1 MQPGNGSEQLPEKDI
16 ATGRQAGKDY
26 IMKNI
31 EATKTAEALRSA
43 DTWDMGLARELC
55 ALAGMAEAF
64 DAADGETFESVIY
77 AAADKLGVEVI

>member
-1 MQPGNGSEQLPEKDI
+1 MQPGDSSEQIPEKES

-31 EATKTAEALRSA
+31 EATKIAEALRSA

-55 ALAGMAEAF
+55 EMAGMAEAF
-64 DAADGETFESVIY
+64 EAADGEAFESVIY

>member
-1 MQPGNGSEQLPEKDI
+1 MQPGDGSEQLPEKDS

-31 EATKTAEALRSA
+31 EANKIAEALRST

-55 ALAGMAEAF
+55 ELAGMAEAF
-64 DAADGETFESVIY
+64 DDADGETFEPVIY

>member
-1 MQPGNGSEQLPEKDI
+1 
-16 ATGRQAGKDY
+16 
-26 IMKNI
+26 MKNI
-31 EATKTAEALRSA
+31 KAAKIAEAMRIT

-55 ALAGMAEAF
+55 DLAGMADAF

>member
-31 EATKTAEALRSA
+31 EATKIAEALRSA

-55 ALAGMAEAF
+55 ALAGMDDAF

-77 AAADKLGVEVI
+77 AAADKLGVEII

>member
-1 MQPGNGSEQLPEKDI
+1 MQPGNGSEQLPEKDS

-31 EATKTAEALRSA
+31 EATKIAEALRSA

-55 ALAGMAEAF
+55 ALAGMDDAF

-77 AAADKLGVEVI
+77 AAADKLGVEII